1 MTNLKLWK
9 TVLGL
14 DLDDS
19 FVDLP
24 VSPQYWKPTTLS
36 VSLLEGV
43 KIVGGVSKGEYS
55 GELEIDMSSLTQ
67 NKTYTVALEWYQ
79 KDAWLFN
86 RSNFSAEGTGLEVNY
101 LTIQKHTH
109 E

>member
-9 TVLGL
+9 TASGL

-24 VSPQYWKPTTLS
+24 VSPHYWKPTTLS

-43 KIVGGVSKGEYS
+43 KIVGGVSKGEYN

-67 NKTYTVALEWYQ
+67 NKTYTVALE
-79 KDAWLFN
+79 
-86 RSNFSAEGTGLEVNY
+86 
-101 LTIQKHTH
+101 
-109 E
+109 